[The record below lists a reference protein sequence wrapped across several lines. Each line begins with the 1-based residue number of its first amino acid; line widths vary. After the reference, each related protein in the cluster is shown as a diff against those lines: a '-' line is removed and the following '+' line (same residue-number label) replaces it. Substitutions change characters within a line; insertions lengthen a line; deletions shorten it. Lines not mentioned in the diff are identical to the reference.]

1 MAVWLGRRLAYALL
15 TFLGITA
22 AVFFLIRAVPGDP
35 VTYHVM
41 QSGRGASPETIEQIR
56 KARGLDRPVAVQYA
70 FWVRDLAKFDLG
82 RSFVDRR
89 PVRERIAEKLPN
101 TLLLNGVAFL
111 VALLFAVP
119 AGILGAAKPRHWA
132 GRASSV
138 VFLILYSLPSFWVA
152 LFLMEVFSVR
162 LDWFPLIGAH
172 STDYASLT
180 VAERLGDRLW
190 HLVLPVATLAYG
202 QFAFFARFTRSSM
215 REVMGA
221 EYLTAARA
229 RGVGEGT
236 LVMRH
241 SLRNAL
247 IPLVTVLGVSVPYLL
262 SGSVIVETLFAW
274 DGIGRMY
281 FAAVMARDYPVVM
294 GMTVVSA
301 IITLVA
307 YLITDALYPVVDPRI
322 RLEADR

>member
-1 MAVWLGRRLAYALL
+1 MGVWLGRRLAYALL
-15 TFLGITA
+15 TFFGITA

-41 QSGRGASPETIEQIR
+41 QSGRSASPEVIEELR
-56 KARGLDRPVAVQYA
+56 KSRGLDRPVAVQYA
-70 FWVRDLAKFDLG
+70 YWLRDLARLDLG

-89 PVRERIAEKLPN
+89 PVRDRIVEKLPN
-101 TLLLNGVAFL
+101 TLLLNGTAFL
-111 VALLFAVP
+111 LALMLAVP
-119 AGILGAAKPRHWA
+119 AGIFGAARPKHWA
-132 GRASSV
+132 GRASSLL
-138 VFLILYSLPSFWVA
+138 FLILYSLPSFWVA
-152 LFLMEVFSVR
+152 LLLMEIFSVR
-162 LDWFPLIGAH
+162 LDWFPLIGAQ
-172 STDYASLT
+172 STSYSTLT
-180 VAERLGDRLW
+180 AAERFGDRLW

-215 REVMGA
+215 REVLGA

-229 RGVGEGT
+229 RGVGEMT
-236 LVMRH
+236 LVLRH

-281 FAAVMARDYPVVM
+281 YAAVMARDYPVVM
-294 GMTVVSA
+294 GMTVLTA
-301 IITLVA
+301 IVTLLA
-307 YLITDALYPVVDPRI
+307 YLVTDALYPVVDPRV
-322 RLEADR
+322 RLEVER